1 MSAMGAA
8 FVAFVRMRD
17 CRHQQQERCSEANE
31 QIDDIHRAGCATRHA
46 NTPERAEPGHAGLN
60 VSAQPRGREG
70 RRPGLIGEIWKRTYG
85 RFLEAPPGG
94 NGRHS

>member
-1 MSAMGAA
+1 MSAMGAS

-17 CRHQQQERCSEANE
+17 CSHQKQERCSEANE
-31 QIDDIHRAGCATRHA
+31 RIDDIRRAGRATRHA
-46 NTPERAEPGHAGLN
+46 NSPEGAEPVHAGLN
-60 VSAQPRGREG
+60 ISDEPRGRKG
-70 RRPGLIGEIWKRTYG
+70 RLLGLISEIWKRTYG